1 MVSLLQLHPITDQ
14 PSMWPGKEFRGRLR
28 RKGENTVAFII
39 FWYSLI
45 YVNEIIPNTC
55 TREALKQAFF
65 STIMHLWNNVRF
77 DTFIHFSLCLQV
89 LHLSVL
95 KFQVWKH
102 FDRLQNQA
110 AFKQIFD
117 LSGFWNE
124 QLNACLVG
132 CIELKRRSLVC
143 REGKHL
149 AYGKECKEFTVILAP
164 RAMDDGWTQWNIF
177 ISYSKISLDSE
188 TNVMLKSAKQKCVI
202 VYVKYRHERCSFF
215 FDNKS

>member
-1 MVSLLQLHPITDQ
+1 M
-14 PSMWPGKEFRGRLR
+14 
-28 RKGENTVAFII
+28 
-39 FWYSLI
+39 
-45 YVNEIIPNTC
+45 NEIIHNTC
-55 TREALKQAFF
+55 TTREALKQAFF

-89 LHLSVL
+89 LHFSAL
-95 KFQVWKH
+95 KFQGWKR

-110 AFKQIFD
+110 AFKQIFN

-132 CIELKRRSLVC
+132 CIELKRS

-177 ISYSKISLDSE
+177 VSYSRIGLDSAD
-188 TNVMLKSAKQKCVI
+188 KCHAKICQTKVCVF
-202 VYVKYRHERCSFF
+202 VKHRHDGCSFF
-215 FDNKS
+215 WQQIWQQI